1 MEDDAPT
8 LTITPAGA
16 ALDTPLRIR
25 VAGCGSGAIVA
36 VTTTQLDP
44 AGRSWSASAK
54 FVADDQGVVDTT
66 SDPPLTGS
74 YEGVDAMG
82 LVWSMTREDRPPAGI
97 PRPMLGPVTLQV
109 TARSARG
116 SVEAATT
123 RARLPDGI
131 QRNPLSAPGVVGV
144 LFHPETSDPAPG
156 AGF

>member
-82 LVWSMTREDRPPAGI
+82 LVWSI
-97 PRPMLGPVTLQV
+97 
-109 TARSARG
+109 
-116 SVEAATT
+116 
-123 RARLPDGI
+123 
-131 QRNPLSAPGVVGV
+131 
-144 LFHPETSDPAPG
+144 
-156 AGF
+156 